1 MKVTP
6 RNYVRRYQM
15 GGPMG
20 PEEVPAEG
28 VPGGGAP
35 GEGVPAEEPG
45 MAPEGGGEQDPIMML
60 AQMSAQALQGQDC
73 QLAMQ
78 VCQAF
83 LEIIQQMQGGG
94 APAEEPQGEPVFRR
108 GGVLVRRIKK

>member
-6 RNYVRRYQM
+6 KNHVRRFQM
-15 GGPMG
+15 GGPVG
-20 PEEVPAEG
+20 PEEAPMEGAPVGAAPEEGGMPAEEGAPAPAEG
-28 VPGGGAP
+28 G
-35 GEGVPAEEPG
+35 
-45 MAPEGGGEQDPIMML
+45 QDPIMML
-60 AQMSAQALQGQDC
+60 AQMSAQALQAQDC

-83 LEIIQQMQGGG
+83 LEIVQQMQGGG
-94 APAEEPQGEPVFRR
+94 APAEPQGEPVFRK